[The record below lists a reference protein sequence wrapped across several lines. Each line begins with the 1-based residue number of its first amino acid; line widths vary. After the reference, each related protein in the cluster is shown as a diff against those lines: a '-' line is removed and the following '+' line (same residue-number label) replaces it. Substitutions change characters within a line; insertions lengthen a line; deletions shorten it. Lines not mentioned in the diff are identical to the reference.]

1 LRRAAIILFNLGGP
15 DSLEAVRPFLFNL
28 FRDPAIIGAPGFIR
42 LPLAAYIAYTR
53 NKPAQANYA
62 LMGGRSPIL
71 FETEAQAA
79 ALQNLLNAKL
89 SGVET
94 NVIVAMRY
102 WKPFI
107 ADAAEM
113 ARDWG
118 AEEALLLPLYP
129 QFSSTT
135 TGSSLKEWAR
145 HWQGKTRTLC
155 CYPTA
160 DKFIQ
165 AHADAILSAWK
176 KAAAPP
182 NPRILFSAHGLPQQI
197 VDKGDPYPWQVE
209 QTVAAVRRRL
219 PREWAFRICYQSRVG
234 RLKWLEPSTEHEI
247 AIAGG
252 DRAGVIVSPI
262 AFVSEHVET
271 LVELDRDYAAL
282 AKQAGVPFYIRAPA
296 LSAADDF
303 ISSLADRVSD
313 LLGKPEGVYAETGAR
328 ICPRA
333 FGMCPN
339 KSVAP

>member
-1 LRRAAIILFNLGGP
+1 MRRVAIILFNLGGP
-15 DSLEAVRPFLFNL
+15 DSLDAVKPFLFNL
-28 FRDPAIIGAPGFIR
+28 FRDPAIIGVPGFIR
-42 LPLAAYIAYTR
+42 LPLAAYISQTR
-53 NKPAQANYA
+53 NKMARENYA
-62 LMGGRSPIL
+62 HMGGRSPIL

-79 ALQNLLNAKL
+79 ALQNLLNARL

-107 ADAAEM
+107 VDAAQM
-113 ARDWG
+113 AKDWG

-129 QFSSTT
+129 QFSTTT

-145 HWQGKTRTLC
+145 HWPGKTRTLC
-155 CYPTA
+155 CYPAA

-182 NPRILFSAHGLPQQI
+182 NPRVLFSAHGLPQRI
-197 VDKGDPYPWQVE
+197 VDRGDPYQWQIE
-209 QTVAAVRRRL
+209 QTVAAVRKRL
-219 PREWAFRICYQSRVG
+219 PREWDHRICYQSRVG

-247 AIAGG
+247 ARAGG
-252 DRAGVIVSPI
+252 DKTGVIVSPI

-271 LVELDRDYAAL
+271 LVELDRDYYGL

-303 ISSLADRVSD
+303 IASLADHVSD
-313 LLGKPEGVYAETGAR
+313 LLGKPEGVYSETGAR
-328 ICPRA
+328 LCPGA
-333 FGMCPN
+333 MKMCPN
-339 KSVAP
+339 KTVAT